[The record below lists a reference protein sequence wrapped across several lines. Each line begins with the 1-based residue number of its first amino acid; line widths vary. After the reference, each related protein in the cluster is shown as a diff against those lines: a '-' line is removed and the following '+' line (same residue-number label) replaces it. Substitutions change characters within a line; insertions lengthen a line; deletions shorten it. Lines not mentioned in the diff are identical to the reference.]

1 MTQVS
6 SRSEKSALH
15 VLKTEVKF
23 HGYHCCKRQWWC
35 LVITGGCCLVC
46 VTCDGEQCQP
56 PKSNIEGHIV
66 IFNDGTFVI
75 LINAL

>member
-1 MTQVS
+1 M
-6 SRSEKSALH
+6 
-15 VLKTEVKF
+15 
-23 HGYHCCKRQWWC
+23 GKRQWWC